1 MKFCPLCANCLLVE
15 EWEKGYKYFCNIC
28 DYHYPIH
35 KKIKNKLIFE
45 TKKAEDILGGKKAW
59 ENVD

>member
-1 MKFCPLCANCLLVE
+1 LVE